1 MQSINNVLSEVT
13 TVLQVIHGSI
23 YLYHLM
29 ESGNF
34 WVYVSEVTTA
44 TYSNSDKLKILIIIK
59 NITNLYFFAPTFW
72 KIIDGDVEV

>member
-1 MQSINNVLSEVT
+1 MQSINNILSEVT
-13 TVLQVIHGSI
+13 TVLQVIHDSI

-44 TYSNSDKLKILIIIK
+44 TYSNSDKLKIFIIIK
-59 NITNLYFFAPTFW
+59 NITNLYFFAPTFG